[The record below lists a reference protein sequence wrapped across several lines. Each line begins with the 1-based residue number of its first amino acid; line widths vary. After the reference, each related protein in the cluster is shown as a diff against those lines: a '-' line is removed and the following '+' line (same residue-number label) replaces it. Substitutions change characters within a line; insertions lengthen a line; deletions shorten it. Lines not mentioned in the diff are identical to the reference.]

1 EGLLPVL
8 AARAEVVERTVD
20 ELFPRVTRRRFSVGT
35 GAGWAAGRAAADAA
49 SLTPGRDALAP
60 G

>member
-1 EGLLPVL
+1 ML
-8 AARAEVVERTVD
+8 AARAEVVERTVG
-20 ELFPRVTRRRFSVGT
+20 ELFPRVTRRRFSVNN

-49 SLTPGRDALAP
+49 SLTPGRDALAT